1 MSAHDQSQE
10 VRRLNF
16 ESGSHVLSLTLPL
29 SLYTVILR
37 SAPDAPGK
45 NLLNLIL
52 ADLPLHSEWH
62 LGDNGD

>member
-16 ESGSHVLSLTLPL
+16 APDSHSLSLILPL

-37 SAPDAPGK
+37 A
-45 NLLNLIL
+45 
-52 ADLPLHSEWH
+52 LPTRRERIFQTSSWQTFRSSQS
-62 LGDNGD
+62 GI

>member
-16 ESGSHVLSLTLPL
+16 APGSHSLSLILPL

-37 SAPDAPGK
+37 ALPPRRDK
-45 NLLNLIL
+45 NLPNLIL
-52 ADLPLHSEWH
+52 AYLSLHSEWH

>member
-1 MSAHDQSQE
+1 HDQSQE

-16 ESGSHVLSLTLPL
+16 APGSHALSLILPL

-45 NLLNLIL
+45 NLPNLIL
-52 ADLPLHSEWH
+52 ADLSLLSEWH